1 MKFLK
6 KKGTVSYSGGIVMVA
21 GTSLLIFQTK
31 DSKLNICSSGSG
43 VCVPWRKGMR
53 CPSPLRSDGVRDL
66 LIKEEFASRD
76 VSILVSA
83 ELLLESVTVLILL
96 S

>member
-1 MKFLK
+1 
-6 KKGTVSYSGGIVMVA
+6 
-21 GTSLLIFQTK
+21 
-31 DSKLNICSSGSG
+31 
-43 VCVPWRKGMR
+43 MR